1 LLILRPNM
9 KKTTIFLAFSL
20 VLMLI
25 SCKSEFEK
33 IRTSGDVTKILTRAN
48 DYYAAEKW
56 QKAQTLYEIILPSL
70 KGSAASE
77 QVYYKY
83 AWTQFHLN
91 NYILGQ
97 YYFDNFA
104 NTFANSPNR
113 EECAFMAAKCHYFLS
128 PTYRLEQG
136 YTTKAMDDFQ
146 TFVNTFPTS
155 TRVPECNKLM
165 DELRRKQ
172 EKKAFEE
179 GDLYYKMR
187 QYQSALLAFDNLL
200 KDFPESPD
208 VEQTRYLVAK
218 SAFSLAENSVVA
230 KKQERYDLAVKKS
243 QEFLAKFANSKFAK
257 EISQIQESSNQQ
269 LKSIGK

>member
-1 LLILRPNM
+1 LRPNM

-20 VLMLI
+20 AIVLF

-56 QKAQTLYEIILPSL
+56 QKAQTLYEIVLPSL

-104 NTFANSPNR
+104 NTFTNSPNR

-128 PTYRLEQG
+128 PSYRLEQS
-136 YTTKAMDDFQ
+136 YTEKAMDEFQ

-200 KDFPESPD
+200 KEYPESQD
-208 VEQTRYLVAK
+208 IEKTRYLVVK

-230 KKQERYDLAVKKS
+230 KKQERYDLTVKKT
-243 QEFLAKFANSKFAK
+243 QEFLAKFANSKFAN
-257 EISQIQESSNQQ
+257 EVTQIQESSNQQ